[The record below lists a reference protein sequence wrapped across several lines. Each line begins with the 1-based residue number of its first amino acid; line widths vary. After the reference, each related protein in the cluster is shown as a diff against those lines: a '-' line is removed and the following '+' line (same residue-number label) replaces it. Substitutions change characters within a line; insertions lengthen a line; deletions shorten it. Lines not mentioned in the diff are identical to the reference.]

1 MDLRNMSISSML
13 PSLSLFF
20 DINKI
25 KSDTTGSINPEQDR
39 LVWLKDKPQHINVL
53 DTFLRSKFNIPV
65 QSKMVFSLYLPPTG
79 KEKTIFIKKSSHK
92 LISRVLIS
100 TIGESPEINIGRKT
114 EKLKMK
120 ANEAYNIP
128 YPVNGMM
135 TIEFDNSRTLI
146 IPARKGFRQQKMT
159 KKIENRYIIMLD
171 YVYTDDIKEAI
182 SELTGKDEE
191 IRGYDKSDSGDKKQ
205 GDEERM
211 SKDIV

>member
-100 TIGESPEINIGRKT
+100 TIGESPEINVGRKT
-114 EKLKMK
+114 EKMKMK

-205 GDEERM
+205 GNEE
-211 SKDIV
+211 

>member
-1 MDLRNMSISSML
+1 MDLRNMNISSLL

-53 DTFLRSKFNIPV
+53 DTFIRSKFNIPV

-120 ANEAYNIP
+120 ANDAYNIP

-146 IPARKGFRQQKMT
+146 IPARKGFRQQKMS

-191 IRGYDKSDSGDKKQ
+191 IRGYDRPDSGDKGQ
-205 GDEERM
+205 EDEE
-211 SKDIV
+211 